1 MERVDFRI
9 KEEDKNNVIKRTYK
23 FALRTL
29 CIAQKLPNNP
39 VTNKIIGQ
47 LVGSGTSM
55 GSNREEA
62 SAGFSKNDFTFK
74 MSIASEE
81 SREVNYWLRLLRD
94 SGLIKDKSFY
104 DEVVDAIDE
113 SDQLK
118 RILTKIVKTSQKNEK
133 SKRCLL
139 NLNRSSPN

>member
-1 MERVDFRI
+1 MERVDFKI

-29 CIAQKLPNNP
+29 YIAQKLPNNP
-39 VTNKIIGQ
+39 VTNKVIGQ

-55 GSNREEA
+55 GSNTEEA
-62 SAGFSKNDFTFK
+62 SAGFNKNDFTFK
-74 MSIASEE
+74 MSIASKE

-133 SKRCLL
+133 SKHFL
-139 NLNRSSPN
+139 SKPES

>member
-1 MERVDFRI
+1 MERVDFKI
-9 KEEDKNNVIKRTYK
+9 KEEDKNNIIKRTYK

-29 CIAQKLPNNP
+29 YIAQKLPNNP
-39 VTNKIIGQ
+39 VTNKVIGQ

-55 GSNREEA
+55 GSNTEEA

-74 MSIASEE
+74 MSIASKE

-118 RILTKIVKTSQKNEK
+118 RILTQIVKTSQLKTQNSTLK
-133 SKRCLL
+133 T
-139 NLNRSSPN
+139 

>member
-1 MERVDFRI
+1 MRWI
-9 KEEDKNNVIKRTYK
+9 EEKSLQAPPR
-23 FALRTL
+23 R
-29 CIAQKLPNNP
+29 
-39 VTNKIIGQ
+39 
-47 LVGSGTSM
+47 
-55 GSNREEA
+55 EA

-74 MSIASEE
+74 MSIASKE

-118 RILTKIVKTSQKNEK
+118 RILTKIVKTSQEREK
-133 SKRCLL
+133 SL
-139 NLNRSSPN
+139 NSKLKLKTYHLKLNT